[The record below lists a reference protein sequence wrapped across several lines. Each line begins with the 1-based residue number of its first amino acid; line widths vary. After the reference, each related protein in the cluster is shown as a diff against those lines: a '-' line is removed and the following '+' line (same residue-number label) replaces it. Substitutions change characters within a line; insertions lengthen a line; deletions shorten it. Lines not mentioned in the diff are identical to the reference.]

1 MLRGQ
6 GMLAADVATHQRSCA
21 VGSTCAGG
29 GAPRG
34 YTAYMFLVLALGC
47 TPSTSPG
54 DDSRVDDTA
63 DTADSG
69 VGHVPEA
76 DDEPDGAQALDGAGQ
91 GVIADAEDLDFW
103 RLELPAHTFTRI
115 VIDGDD
121 PDGPLGAELD
131 EEDGTPIANRPVLD
145 GDLLAWGGE
154 GRTGILC
161 IRRYT
166 TTNAATWP
174 APVGYTLA
182 VSTQDAAAEPD
193 SVEAPGL
200 ALGEGNAMGILLE
213 EPGDVDWFSIESGGP
228 KIFVVGMGGGV
239 EAALRGD
246 FSVYTPDGTLYAQ
259 GSQLWLPT
267 LGGALVVGAGS
278 SNGAGWDA
286 ARVIPYDF
294 DYDVEVEPNDEGA
307 QVLPVVGGADYQSAM
322 VFGSFGA
329 EGDVDRYTVTTTTKG
344 LYKPESPLSGPSLS
358 EVTVELQDDRG
369 QPVEPGADIL
379 AGTYTL
385 VLRFAGTPDAGAWY
399 LLGFSVDRGHS
410 DG

>member
-1 MLRGQ
+1 
-6 GMLAADVATHQRSCA
+6 
-21 VGSTCAGG
+21 
-29 GAPRG
+29 
-34 YTAYMFLVLALGC
+34 MFLLLALAC
-47 TPSTSPG
+47 QPSATPG
-54 DDSRVDDTA
+54 DGRDTS

-69 VGHVPEA
+69 DTGAGHVSEA
-76 DDEPDGAQALDGAGQ
+76 DDDPAGAQALDGSGQ
-91 GVIADAEDLDFW
+91 GVIADAEDLDHW

-115 VIDGDD
+115 VIEGDN
-121 PDGPLGAELD
+121 PDGALGAELD
-131 EEDGTPIANRPVLD
+131 AVDGSPIANRPVLD

-166 TTNAATWP
+166 STNAATWP

-193 SVEAPGL
+193 SAAAPGL
-200 ALGEGNAMGILLE
+200 ALGEANAVGILLE
-213 EPGDVDWFSIESGGP
+213 EPGDVDWFSLVSSVPTIY
-228 KIFVVGMGGGV
+228 VLGMGGGI
-239 EAALRGD
+239 ESNLHGA
-246 FSVYTPDGTLYAQ
+246 FSVYAPDGTLYAE

-267 LGGALVVGAGS
+267 LGGELVVGAGS
-278 SNGAGWDA
+278 GSGPGWDA

-322 VFGSFGA
+322 VFGSYGG
-329 EGDVDRYTVTTTTKG
+329 EGDVDRYSVTTTTKG

-358 EVTVELQDDRG
+358 EVTVELQDDQG
-369 QPVEPGADIL
+369 QTVEPGADIL

-385 VLRFAGTPDAGAWY
+385 VVRFAGSPDAGAWY